1 MTAETVKKYKNVW
14 TGGTFDHFHQGH
26 RDLLDKAFEV
36 SSFVTIGITTNELVA
51 DKKYSE
57 FIEGL
62 ELRMYTVSSDLNQQ
76 YGKDRY
82 KFVINDSVYT
92 EAVFN
97 PELCANIICFKTEHH
112 GRNINRMREAKNIPP
127 LDLVMAPSSAMNSS
141 SSETRR
147 SLYLEKYGHDPFAG
161 KESVEPTVDRGK

>member
-1 MTAETVKKYKNVW
+1 MVAGTGEKYKNVW

-57 FIEGL
+57 FIESL
-62 ELRMYTVSSDLNQQ
+62 DQRMKSVSSYLAER

-92 EAVFN
+92 EAVLD
-97 PELCANIICFKTEHH
+97 PKLSANIICFKTKHH
-112 GRNINRMREAKNIPP
+112 GRNINKLREEKQITA
-127 LDLVMAPSSAMNSS
+127 LDLVMAPSSSRNSS

-147 SLYLEKYGHDPFAG
+147 LLFVEKYGQDPYDG
-161 KESVEPTVDRGK
+161 KESNEPTVDRE